1 MSQEPDLTPD
11 DIEREAV
18 LAYGRE
24 LEIAALKG
32 SPALTVLLK
41 ALEETEEAWALKL
54 GGNILHSVKPVDQ
67 RHVDFTRGY
76 FAGARNIL
84 TERVSLAQ
92 HRVSAYQ
99 AEQAGRPEGD
109 PRPTGQPDPRIEG
122 DEAQ

>member
-54 GGNILHSVKPVDQ
+54 GG
-67 RHVDFTRGY
+67 Y

-109 PRPTGQPDPRIEG
+109 PRPTGQDDPRTQRS
-122 DEAQ
+122 EAQ

>member
-41 ALEETEEAWALKL
+41 ALEETEEAQALKI
-54 GGNILHSVKPVDQ
+54 GGSILQSVKPVDQ
-67 RHVDFTRGY
+67 RTVDFTRGY
-76 FAGARNIL
+76 YAGARYYL
-84 TERVSLAQ
+84 RERVSLAQ
-92 HRVSAYQ
+92 QRVSAYQ